1 MVWKE
6 PGKDKDPWEEGGRSA
21 PDLDKLVGDLHKRF
35 SGLFRRRR
43 RGRQRHPLLL
53 WLVPA
58 ALLGWLLTG
67 CYVVDTGDRGMEFL
81 LGRFQAV
88 TAPGLHWH
96 APWPLGAAQV
106 IPGVDQGADYVRSYN
121 TLLTADGDVVTAEVA
136 VHYRITDL
144 PQYVFGDAGAADG
157 AGAVDVLGNLTDAA
171 VSGVVARTKLADLLG
186 SGADGVATVVD
197 AALSASLERYRI
209 GIQVSRVSFTKVA
222 APAPLAAAYAAV
234 RQAEVQAQ
242 QQSDAADA
250 YAADLLP
257 KAHGEADVRVEAAK
271 AYAAGL
277 VKRAEGDAAAFADV
291 LAAYRRAPAVTRE
304 SLYISTYEQIL
315 GQVDRVVVIGRDGH
329 VTLSLDKSGLPPKA
343 ASNPRPTAKTPSPPR
358 RP

>member
-6 PGKDKDPWEEGGRSA
+6 PGKDKDPWEEGSHAA

-53 WLVPA
+53 WLMPV

-67 CYVVDTGDRGMEFL
+67 CYAVDTGDRGMEFL

-106 IPGVDQGADYVRSYN
+106 VTGVDQGADYVRSYN
-121 TLLTADGDVVTAEVA
+121 TLLTADGDVVSAEVA

-144 PQYVFGDAGAADG
+144 PRYVFGAASTADG
-157 AGAVDVLGNLTDAA
+157 AGAGDVLGKLTDAA
-171 VSGVVARTKLADLLG
+171 VSGAVARTKLADLLG
-186 SGADGVATVVD
+186 TGADAAASVVD
-197 AALSASLERYRI
+197 TGLTAALERYPI
-209 GIQVSRVSFTKVA
+209 GIEVSRVSFTKVA

-234 RQAEVQAQ
+234 REAEVQAQ

-250 YAADLLP
+250 YAADLLS
-257 KAHGEADVRVEAAK
+257 KARGEADGRVDAAK

-315 GQVDRVVVIGRDGH
+315 GQVDRVVVMGKDGH
-329 VTLSLDKSGLPPKA
+329 VTLSLDKSALPPKA
-343 ASNPRPTAKTPSPPR
+343 SSNPKPAAKTNTPP
-358 RP
+358 PH

>member
-6 PGKDKDPWEEGGRSA
+6 PGKDKDPWEDGGQAA

-43 RGRQRHPLLL
+43 RGRRRHRLLL

-67 CYVVDTGDRGMEFL
+67 CYAVDNGDRGMEFL
-81 LGRFQAV
+81 LGRFQSV

-96 APWPLGAAQV
+96 APWPLGTAAV
-106 IPGVDQGADYVRSYN
+106 VADVDQGSDYVRSYN

-144 PQYVFGDAGAADG
+144 PQYVFGDASPADG
-157 AGAVDVLGNLTDAA
+157 AGAADVLGNLTDAA
-171 VSGVVARTKLADLLG
+171 VSGAVAQAKLAGLL
-186 SGADGVATVVD
+186 STGADGAAAAVD
-197 AALSASLERYRI
+197 AALTAALKRYPI
-209 GIQVSRVSFTKVA
+209 GVEVDRVSFTKVA
-222 APAPLAAAYAAV
+222 APAPLAAAYASV
-234 RQAEVQAQ
+234 RQAEAASQ

-257 KAHGEADVRVEAAK
+257 KARGEADGRMEAAK

-291 LAAYRRAPAVTRE
+291 LAAYRRAPTVTRE
-304 SLYISTYEQIL
+304 SLYLSTYEQIL
-315 GQVDRVVVIGRDGH
+315 GQVDRVVVMSKDGH
-329 VTLSLDKSGLPPKA
+329 VTLSLDKPGLPAKSP
-343 ASNPRPTAKTPSPPR
+343 SNPQPAAKAPGPPGRP
-358 RP
+358 

>member
-6 PGKDKDPWEEGGRSA
+6 PGKDKDPWEDGGQAA
-21 PDLDKLVGDLHKRF
+21 PDLDKFVGDLHKRF

-43 RGRQRHPLLL
+43 RGRHRHRLLL
-53 WLVPA
+53 WLIPA

-67 CYVVDTGDRGMEFL
+67 CYVVDSGDRGMEFL
-81 LGRFQAV
+81 LGRFQVV

-96 APWPLGAAQV
+96 APWPLGAAEV
-106 IPGVDQGADYVRSYN
+106 VAGVDRGADYVRSYN
-121 TLLTADGDVVTAEVA
+121 TLLTADGDAVTAEVA

-144 PQYVFGDAGAADG
+144 PQYAFGDASPADG
-157 AGAVDVLGNLTDAA
+157 AGAADVLGKLTDAA
-171 VSGVVARTKLADLLG
+171 VSQAVAEAKLASLLDK
-186 SGADGVATVVD
+186 GADAAASTVD
-197 AALSASLERYRI
+197 AALTAALKRYPI
-209 GIQVSRVSFTKVA
+209 GIEVNRVSFTKVA

-234 RQAEVQAQ
+234 QQAEVQAQ

-257 KAHGEADVRVEAAK
+257 KARGEADARVEAARG
-271 AYAAGL
+271 YASGL

-304 SLYISTYEQIL
+304 ALYLSTYEQIL
-315 GQVDRVVVIGRDGH
+315 GQVDRVVVVGKDGH
-329 VTLSLDKSGLPPKA
+329 VTLTLGKPEPATKAPPKPA
-343 ASNPRPTAKTPSPPR
+343 AKSPGPRGRS
-358 RP
+358 

>member
-6 PGKDKDPWEEGGRSA
+6 PGKDKDPWEDSQSA
-21 PDLDKLVGDLHKRF
+21 PDLDKFVGDLHKRF

-43 RGRQRHPLLL
+43 RGRQRHRLLL

-81 LGRFQAV
+81 LGRFQSV

-106 IPGVDQGADYVRSYN
+106 MADVDQGADYVRSYN

-144 PQYVFGDAGAADG
+144 PQYAFGDASPAEG
-157 AGAVDVLGNLTDAA
+157 AGAADVLGNLTDAA
-171 VSGVVARTKLADLLG
+171 VSEAVARTKMAELLG
-186 SGADGVATVVD
+186 TGADGVASAVD
-197 AALSASLERYRI
+197 AALSAALERYPI
-209 GIQVSRVSFTKVA
+209 GIEVTRVSFTKVA
-222 APAPLAAAYAAV
+222 APAPLAAAYGAV
-234 RQAEVQAQ
+234 RQAEAEAQ
-242 QQSDAADA
+242 QESDAADA

-257 KAHGEADVRVEAAK
+257 KARGEADARVEAAK

-315 GQVDRVVVIGRDGH
+315 GQVDRVVVMGKDGH
-329 VTLSLDKSGLPPKA
+329 VTLALDKSGLPPKGPSGPKPA
-343 ASNPRPTAKTPSPPR
+343 VKTPSPTG

>member
-6 PGKDKDPWEEGGRSA
+6 PGKDKDPWEEGGQAS
-21 PDLDKLVGDLHKRF
+21 PDLDKFVGDLHRRF

-43 RGRQRHPLLL
+43 RGRQRHRLLL
-53 WLVPA
+53 WLTPVA
-58 ALLGWLLTG
+58 FLGWLLTG

-81 LGRFQAV
+81 LGRFQSV

-106 IPGVDQGADYVRSYN
+106 VAGVDRGADYVRSYN
-121 TLLTADGDVVTAEVA
+121 ALLTADGDVVTAEVA

-144 PQYVFGDAGAADG
+144 PQYVFGDASPADGTGAA
-157 AGAVDVLGNLTDAA
+157 DVLGNLTDAA
-171 VSGVVARTKLADLLG
+171 VSQAVAQAKLAELLG
-186 SGADGVATVVD
+186 TGVDGAAASVATALT
-197 AALSASLERYRI
+197 AALKRYPI
-209 GIQVSRVSFTKVA
+209 GIEVDRVSFTKVA

-257 KAHGEADVRVEAAK
+257 KARGEADARVEAAK
-271 AYAAGL
+271 AYATGL

-291 LAAYRRAPAVTRE
+291 LAAFRRAPAVTRE

-315 GQVDRVVVIGRDGH
+315 GQVDRVVVMGKDGH
-329 VTLSLDKSGLPPKA
+329 VTLSLDKPGLPPKA
-343 ASNPRPTAKTPSPPR
+343 VSGSKPAAKTPSPMG

>member
-6 PGKDKDPWEEGGRSA
+6 PGKDKDPWEEGSQP
-21 PDLDKLVGDLHKRF
+21 PDLDKFVDDLHKRF

-67 CYVVDTGDRGMEFL
+67 CYVVDTGDRGMGFL
-81 LGRFQAV
+81 LGRFQTV

-106 IPGVDQGADYVRSYN
+106 VTGVDQGADYVRSYN
-121 TLLTADGDVVTAEVA
+121 TLLSADGDVVSAEVA

-144 PQYVFGDAGAADG
+144 PQYVFGDAGASDG

-171 VSGVVARTKLADLLG
+171 VSGAVARAKLADLLG
-186 SGADGVATVVD
+186 TGADGVATAVD
-197 AALSASLERYRI
+197 TALSASLERYPI
-209 GIQVSRVSFTKVA
+209 GIEVNRVSFTKVA

-257 KAHGEADVRVEAAK
+257 KARGEADARVEAAK

-277 VKRAEGDAAAFADV
+277 VKRAEGDATAFADV

-315 GQVDRVVVIGRDGH
+315 GQVDRVVVMGKDGH
-329 VTLSLDKSGLPPKA
+329 VTLDLDKSQPQQKPP
-343 ASNPRPTAKTPSPPR
+343 SNPKPMAKTPSPPG